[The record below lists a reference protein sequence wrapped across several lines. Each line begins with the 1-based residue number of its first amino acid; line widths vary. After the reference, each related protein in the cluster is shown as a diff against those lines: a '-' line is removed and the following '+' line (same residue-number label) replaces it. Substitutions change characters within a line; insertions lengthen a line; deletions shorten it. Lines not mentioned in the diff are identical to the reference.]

1 MAGKKYM
8 SKKEYNDFVK
18 KIQESNKKYGSKIK
32 IDSKQAIALSKQ
44 NIRLPTIH
52 FYAKDN
58 TGKQIFNRLK
68 NSQNNVVGTIERNQ
82 KIDVATYNLINAV
95 NDRLADIQLPD
106 KTNYMFT
113 TFKIAVDEE
122 YRDSQTG
129 EIKIKPT
136 EFRGTQE
143 GRVALMNSLK
153 QAVSQPR
160 IQVDSEID
168 YIKTIRDKNT
178 GEETQEPV
186 YKRYNKAEFLY
197 KRLLQNQEFNKNT
210 RKGFSKISTQP
221 AGLES
226 DIKNNN
232 TNVIRQ
238 LQQLAAPSSGINSV
252 QQILD
257 TQYMEYMDKINSV
270 DPNMLTKDSVMS
282 KEAQLG
288 ETLDKLMNYK
298 DAHIRKI
305 IQQNAKKDREE
316 YIRFLYYAFGVTVSD
331 RDRRKQKQ
339 SFIGLRRGDNTLVT
353 KYAAN
358 PNLRKLI
365 KTIEGLS
372 YIQYYAAITQQSG
385 IGRWEL
391 MDTVKQLLVDLK
403 QKSDQNVDD
412 QDQAYDFDVVEG
424 RVRNQ
429 EEYDRLNNLFI
440 SMNNYFNRYQKY
452 KYY

>member
-8 SKKEYNDFVK
+8 SEKEYKKFVSEVSK
-18 KIQESNKKYGSKIK
+18 LNKKYSDKIK
-32 IDSKQAIALSKQ
+32 IDSKQAVALSKQ

-58 TGKQIFNRLK
+58 TDKQIFNRLK
-68 NSQNNVVGTIERNQ
+68 NSQNNIVGTIERNQ
-82 KIDVATYNLINAV
+82 KIDRTTYDMINAV

-106 KTNYMFT
+106 KNNYMFT
-113 TFKIAVDEE
+113 TFKIAVDTE
-122 YRDSQTG
+122 YRDSNTG

-153 QAVSQPR
+153 QAVSKPR

-168 YIKTIRDKNT
+168 HMKKITDKKT
-178 GEETQEPV
+178 GEETLEPV
-186 YKRYNKAEFLY
+186 YKRYSKAEFLY
-197 KRLLQNQEFNKNT
+197 KRLLQNQEFNQNTKKN
-210 RKGFSKISTQP
+210 FSKISTQP
-221 AGLES
+221 AGLAS
-226 DIKNNN
+226 DIRNND
-232 TNVIRQ
+232 TRVIKQ
-238 LQQLAAPSSGINSV
+238 LQQLAAPSSGINSI
-252 QQILD
+252 QQVLD
-257 TQYMEYMDKINSV
+257 TQYIEYMDKINSI

-282 KEAQLG
+282 KQAHLG
-288 ETLDKLMNYK
+288 DTLDKLMNYK

-339 SFIGLRRGDNTLVT
+339 QFIGLRRGDNTLVT

-358 PNLRKLI
+358 PNLRALI

-372 YIQYYAAITQQSG
+372 YIQYYAAVTQQSG

-440 SMNNYFNRYQKY
+440 SMNKYFNRYQKY

>member
-8 SKKEYNDFVK
+8 SEKEYKKFVSEVSK
-18 KIQESNKKYGSKIK
+18 LNKKYSDKIK

-68 NSQNNVVGTIERNQ
+68 NSQNNIVGTVERNQ
-82 KIDVATYNLINAV
+82 KIDIDTYNMINAV

-106 KTNYMFT
+106 KRNYMFT
-113 TFKIAVDEE
+113 TFKIAVDTE
-122 YRDSQTG
+122 YRDSNTG
-129 EIKIKPT
+129 ELKIKPT

-143 GRVALMNSLK
+143 GRVALMKSLK
-153 QAVSQPR
+153 QAVSKPR

-168 YIKTIRDKNT
+168 YIKTIRDKTT
-178 GEETQEPV
+178 GEETEEPV
-186 YKRYNKAEFLY
+186 YKRYSKAEFLY
-197 KRLLQNQEFNKNT
+197 KRLLQNQEYNQHTK
-210 RKGFSKISTQP
+210 RDFSKISTQP
-221 AGLES
+221 AGLAS
-226 DIKNNN
+226 DIKNNDAS
-232 TNVIRQ
+232 VIKQ
-238 LQQLAAPSSGINSV
+238 LQQLAAPSSGINSI

-257 TQYMEYMDKINSV
+257 TQYIEYMDKINSV
-270 DPNMLTKDSVMS
+270 DPNMITKDSVMS
-282 KEAQLG
+282 KQAHLG
-288 ETLDKLMNYK
+288 QTLDKLLNYK
-298 DAHIRKI
+298 DANIRKI

-316 YIRFLYYAFGVTVSD
+316 YIKFLYYAFGVTVSD
-331 RDRRKQKQ
+331 RDRRKQKE

-358 PNLRKLI
+358 PNLRRLI

-424 RVRNQ
+424 HVRNQ

-440 SMNNYFNRYQKY
+440 SMNKYFNRYQKY